1 MEKYVIGVDIGGT
14 NTDIGIVSEA
24 GKCLARRRISTQ
36 AFTDAELYADS
47 LAENIN
53 ALIAERQPCV
63 VSGVGIGA
71 PNAHF
76 YSGTIDNA
84 PNLPFKG
91 KIYLKKM
98 LEERL
103 GLPVVLTN
111 DANAAAYGELVYGG
125 GRGMSD
131 FIMLTLGTGVGSGIV
146 SDGKVVYGHDGFAGE
161 LGHVITFPGGR
172 LCTCGRRGCLE
183 EYASVRGIL
192 QNFWELAEKNGFKSP
207 LLEVKKSEVD
217 CIMIGNAAAAGDAL
231 AKATVEY
238 TGSVLGLAL
247 ANVVAITSPKAIF
260 IMGGPSK
267 LPGLL
272 PAIRKSMEENLL
284 TSYKGKV
291 EVRFSELDGNDVAIL
306 GAAAMVLA
314 ENV

>member
-1 MEKYVIGVDIGGT
+1 MIGVDIGGT
-14 NTDIGIVSEA
+14 NTDIGIVSDA

-36 AFTDAELYADS
+36 AFIDAELYADS
-47 LAENIN
+47 LAETIN

-146 SDGKVVYGHDGFAGE
+146 SGGKVVYGHDGFAGE

-172 LCTCGRRGCLE
+172 LCSCGRRGCLE
-183 EYASVRGIL
+183 EYASVRGII
-192 QNFWELAEKNGFKSP
+192 QNFWELAEKTGFKSP
-207 LLEVKKSEVD
+207 LLEVKKSEID
-217 CIMIGNAAAAGDAL
+217 CIMIGNAAEAGDAL

-267 LPGLL
+267 LPELL
-272 PAIRKSMEENLL
+272 PAIRKSMEDNLL
-284 TSYKGKV
+284 SSYKGKV

>member
-14 NTDIGIVSEA
+14 NTDIGIVSDA

-36 AFTDAELYADS
+36 AFIDAELYADS
-47 LAENIN
+47 LAETIN

-146 SDGKVVYGHDGFAGE
+146 SGGKVVYGHDGFAGE

-172 LCTCGRRGCLE
+172 LCSCGRRGCLE
-183 EYASVRGIL
+183 EYASVRGII
-192 QNFWELAEKNGFKSP
+192 QNFWELAEKTGFKSP
-207 LLEVKKSEVD
+207 LLEVKKSEID
-217 CIMIGNAAAAGDAL
+217 CIMIGNAAEAGDAL

-267 LPGLL
+267 LPELL
-272 PAIRKSMEENLL
+272 PAIRKSMEDNLL
-284 TSYKGKV
+284 SSYKGKV